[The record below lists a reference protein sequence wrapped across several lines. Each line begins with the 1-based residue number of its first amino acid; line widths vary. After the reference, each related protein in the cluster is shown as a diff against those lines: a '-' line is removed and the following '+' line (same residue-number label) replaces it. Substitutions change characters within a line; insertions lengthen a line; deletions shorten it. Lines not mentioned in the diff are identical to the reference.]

1 MMFKTLDYEPESNV
15 SKGMGQEP
23 GTLESAG
30 SHLRTSDGILWKWV
44 FPGEFLGIIK
54 LNNNFQLQNKNMS
67 EIQFVPSK
75 IF

>member
-30 SHLRTSDGILWKWV
+30 SHLRTSEWDSLEVGISWGV
-44 FPGEFLGIIK
+44 FRH
-54 LNNNFQLQNKNMS
+54 NKV
-67 EIQFVPSK
+67 E
-75 IF
+75 